1 MICLR
6 AIPTHPP
13 THPPTGGRELLDWQ
27 LPHLTATEA
36 WQLGLGALGFLMYK
50 VALLSVT
57 LAPLE
62 PSSKEPARQL
72 GKN

>member
-1 MICLR
+1 VS
-6 AIPTHPP
+6 A
-13 THPPTGGRELLDWQ
+13 
-27 LPHLTATEA
+27 AEA

-50 VALLSVT
+50 LALLSVT

-62 PSSKEPARQL
+62 PSNKEPARQL